1 MGIVAPFSML
11 SNPVIKYGDTVSYK
25 VGFAY
30 FGNPMGSRTP
40 NVTPA
45 DLMPADQT
53 PNDNQEMSLVITNY
67 SGSSSTK
74 TSVTLVDDA
83 VTLTMSGVA
92 CAIALLS
99 F

>member
-1 MGIVAPFSML
+1 ML
-11 SNPVIKYGDTVSYK
+11 SNPVIKYGDNVTYK

-30 FGNPMGSRTP
+30 FGNPMGPRTP

-53 PNDNQEMSLVITNY
+53 PADMQEMMLQEMTQMTTNF
-67 SGSSSTK
+67 SGTSSTK
-74 TSVTLVDDA
+74 TMVTLVDDA

-92 CAIALLS
+92 LAVALLS